1 MDKNTKTSKGRKVT
15 GKKTSTSKA
24 VNERRMDVDQ
34 DIVVKKM
41 VEGTEKKVVVNESVK
56 VSENLKLN
64 DAILLFDNYN
74 QDSQALHTSLKLAG
88 FDCPAVVIEDDGF
101 LPDDVMSVYGFF
113 LGDFKAALGDKARP
127 KYFNEITVPD
137 YWEISGTNSN
147 GKVQDLYKERG
158 RIFYAEPKHKRL
170 VRIVD
175 WYDERGV
182 ARSSDHYNRYGA
194 IYGRT
199 IFNNKGQKVN
209 KTYFSADGKEVIV
222 ENFVTGDIILNEG
235 NEVHIFRNKTEFVLH
250 FFVRANFKQS
260 RIFFNSLSTPFF
272 VSNRLKSQ
280 VKRDVLFWQEPTWD
294 DIPGNMQTIFN
305 GEASRTAMVMVQ
317 KKKSYDKLIELGA
330 KKDMVHKLG
339 FIYPFVKENKHQ
351 PEALIC
357 TNSDNIEHCEELVKA
372 MPQMHFHIAALTE
385 MSPKLTGMDSYDNV
399 SLYPGV
405 KTAILDE
412 LFETCDYYFD
422 INHESEIVSAVYKA
436 FLHNHLIFAFK
447 ETMHNADYV
456 VEEHIYPATEWERMC
471 ADAEMAMTDVKVA
484 KKMLQ
489 KQKKAALAETVKGYQ
504 SLAKA

>member
-1 MDKNTKTSKGRKVT
+1 M
-15 GKKTSTSKA
+15 GKS
-24 VNERRMDVDQ
+24 
-34 DIVVKKM
+34 I
-41 VEGTEKKVVVNESVK
+41 K
-56 VSENLKLN
+56 VSENLRLN

-74 QDSQALHTSLKLAG
+74 QDSQALHTSFKLAG

-101 LPDDVMSVYGFF
+101 LPDDVMSVYGYF
-113 LGDFKAALGDKARP
+113 LGDFKAMLGDKAKP
-127 KYFNEITVPD
+127 KYFNEITVPN

-158 RIFYAEPKHKRL
+158 RMFYAEPKHKRL
-170 VRIVD
+170 VKIVD

-182 ARSSDHYNRYGA
+182 VRSSDHYNRYGA

-209 KTYFSADGKEVIV
+209 KSYFSVEGKEIIV
-222 ENFVTGDIILNEG
+222 ENFVTGDIILNEE
-235 NEVHIFRNKTEFVLH
+235 NETHIFRNKTELVLH

-280 VKRDVLFWQEPTWD
+280 VKRDVLFWQEPTRD
-294 DIPGNMQTIFN
+294 DIPGNMLSIFN
-305 GEASRTAMVMVQ
+305 GEASRTATVMVQ

-339 FIYPFVKENKHQ
+339 FIYPFAKENKHQ

-372 MPQMHFHIAALTE
+372 LPQMHFHITALTE
-385 MSPKLTGMDSYDNV
+385 MSSKLTALDAYDNV

-405 KTAILDE
+405 KTSILDE

-422 INHESEIVSAVYKA
+422 INHESEIVSAVHKA

-456 VEEHIYPATEWERMC
+456 VEEHVYPVAGWERML
-471 ADAEMAMTDVKVA
+471 ADVEVAMEDVKVA

-489 KQKKAALAETVKGYQ
+489 KQKKAALSETVKSYQ
-504 SLAKA
+504 NLGKM